1 MQQQDNYE
9 RQKNATSMFP
19 SHSNSSLMAQ
29 LHSALSLPLGT
40 QFFGLFTS
48 LTWFLDYISFQSTA
62 DIYWLPEILFVLF
75 TITTAHILMWQIPTH
90 QFVEFTESLGAE
102 IQVVLFF
109 IILVFSQTDMEAVL
123 SVSHWPWGAGYP
135 QPYHLPFAWKTL
147 LKYKSLALNMFSLSL
162 TPIFFNSL
170 KRLLT
175 PDREAEERAGLRPGP
190 CGILST
196 VECPPRPNPR
206 PPRSSRPHPPPS
218 WSGAHT
224 DTRSLI
230 DCNQCGNTHSSKSS
244 EDT

>member
-48 LTWFLDYISFQSTA
+48 LTWLLDYISFQSTA
-62 DIYWLPEILFVLF
+62 DIYWLPEILFVFF

-102 IQVVLFF
+102 IQVVLFYNF
-109 IILVFSQTDMEAVL
+109 GLFSNWHGG
-123 SVSHWPWGAGYP
+123 SFVSFSLAMRSRLPPA
-135 QPYHLPFAWKTL
+135 LPFAFCLEDTAEIQKL
-147 LKYKSLALNMFSLSL
+147 GSQHVFPLSL

-196 VECPPRPNPR
+196 VDCPPRPNPR

-230 DCNQCGNTHSSKSS
+230 DCNQCGNTYSSKSS